1 MSIEIFFLII
11 HNLDHINRFKVNN
24 NKLLNN
30 KTIIKYFFIISLTL
44 KMLI

>member
-1 MSIEIFFLII
+1 MNIEILFLTI
-11 HNLDHINRFKVNN
+11 HNLDHINRFKI

-30 KTIIKYFFIISLTL
+30 ETIIKHFLIVFLTL